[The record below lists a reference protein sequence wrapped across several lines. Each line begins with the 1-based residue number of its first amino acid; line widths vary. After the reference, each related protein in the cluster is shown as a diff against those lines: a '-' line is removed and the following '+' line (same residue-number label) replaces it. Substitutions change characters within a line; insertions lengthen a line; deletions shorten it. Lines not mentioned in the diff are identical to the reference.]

1 MRKAGTAD
9 RPVLERLWLMFRHDM
24 LLTARLSGHQIMING
39 HALFPPLS
47 VVATIP
53 ADPEPRSGWSA
64 RSEATNDLDGRRSLI
79 LPAGSHQE
87 LPGDGH
93 HSHGM

>member
-47 VVATIP
+47 VVATLP
-53 ADPEPRSGWSA
+53 ADPEPRSGWSRGRGGA
-64 RSEATNDLDGRRSLI
+64 PEAKRRTTWTVDD
-79 LPAGSHQE
+79 H
-87 LPGDGH
+87 
-93 HSHGM
+93 